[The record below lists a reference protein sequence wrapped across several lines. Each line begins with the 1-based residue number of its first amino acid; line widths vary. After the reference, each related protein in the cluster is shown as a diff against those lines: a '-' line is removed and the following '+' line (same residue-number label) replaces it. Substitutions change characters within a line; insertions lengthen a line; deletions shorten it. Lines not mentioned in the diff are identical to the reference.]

1 MKKVLI
7 IQPTDIVNAN
17 EIFDIN
23 EYIQKGINSGV
34 IVLNKNMVYEI
45 VEIDDINVIKMPRTR

>member
-45 VEIDDINVIKMPRTR
+45 VEIDDTVITTTK